1 MREHF
6 FYPPDTETIFKECKL
21 TAFEDAYKRLPT
33 KLKSKKSFSK
43 NRWALRNKWWTMIN
57 EQWTITDLVKVMD
70 NLLSQKKWM
79 HSQTK
84 VHEGKFGRKIWCKND
99 YFPGIA
105 SKVIDEKG
113 DRRSGEIIIL
123 LETFHKTMNLIG
135 CIGVFMDNQT
145 FQKHLSK
152 FMTKMLFSIWCK
164 VKHMQEF

>member
-1 MREHF
+1 
-6 FYPPDTETIFKECKL
+6 
-21 TAFEDAYKRLPT
+21 
-33 KLKSKKSFSK
+33 
-43 NRWALRNKWWTMIN
+43 MIN
-57 EQWTITDLVKVMD
+57 EQWTIMDLVKVMD

-84 VHEGKFGRKIWCKND
+84 VHEGKLGRKIWCKSD
-99 YFPGIA
+99 YFPGKS

-123 LETFHKTMNLIG
+123 LETFHKTMNLFG
-135 CIGVFMDNQT
+135 CIGVFMDNRA

-152 FMTKMLFSIWCK
+152 FMAKMLFSISSK